1 MENTEKRHGKS
12 RFWLGF
18 SIGLMAGLVFAV
30 VFYFVDKSLNGPIQ
44 LLVSPP
50 ASESAVIE
58 EAPAEEEPANP
69 YVGKKLTA
77 KTVASP
83 VPSADTLDNLVEDSI
98 LMDDEFSLDQ
108 TDGPELVYHEKCLA
122 QRTITVKSN
131 DGSSAPITAF
141 EVEEWS
147 ESTVN
152 KISYYRKNNVLKIK
166 GLKIQN
172 IKIIFHQNQYYIE
185 YNGRYYPIPENEDF
199 HRLAPVALP

>member
-1 MENTEKRHGKS
+1 MENGEKKHGKS

-30 VFYFVDKSLNGPIQ
+30 AFYFIDKSLNGPIQ

-50 ASESAVIE
+50 ATESPAPQE
-58 EAPAEEEPANP
+58 EAEKEEPANSP
-69 YVGKKLTA
+69 VGKTLHVKTA
-77 KTVASP
+77 TPAP
-83 VPSADTLDNLVEDSI
+83 RAIDTTDLITDDST
-98 LMDDEFSLDQ
+98 LMDDAFTLDQ
-108 TDGPELVYHEKCLA
+108 ADGTELVYHEKCLA

-131 DGSSAPITAF
+131 DGTAAPITAF

-152 KISYYRKNNVLKIK
+152 KISYYRRNNVLKIK

-185 YNGRYYPIPENEDF
+185 NNGRYYPIPENEDF
-199 HRLAPVALP
+199 HRLSPVTLP